1 MRRLSTGL
9 FVAIIVVLGGLTA
22 SPQAHADD
30 AAPVNW
36 WRTTVKLTSDGT
48 AQVEHEFEMDFSR
61 VEGHGP
67 VIALPTRQRT
77 KNEDEWLN
85 YGISNIRTSSPSS
98 ARSDTKVIEQK
109 EYGTI
114 SIQMGSNGVTY
125 STPQT
130 YRIGFDITGVIS
142 PNNAE
147 SGLDEFN
154 WNPISSGTKSEIAD
168 FQATITGPADVSQA
182 SCWHTKEMKTPCDS
196 EVSGSSASY
205 TVGRIPAGN
214 PVQVAAGFPAGT
226 FPGVTQNITKNP
238 NPLTGAYSLSPTSG
252 IAIAVLGM
260 GAVAGLIL
268 IWHRRTRDEVFLG
281 LAPGLTP
288 TTGATATVGKRR
300 GMPNVTVAFQPP
312 SGTRPGEIGTLM
324 DTTVDSVNI
333 SATIIDLAVRG
344 YLTLAPLP
352 NGDHLLA
359 RRPSQD
365 TKALATYE
373 WQLLCSIFSAGDEVT
388 LTQLRDERYGQLQ
401 RRFRD
406 ELYDQTVSL
415 GWFHG
420 NSREARKKAHSMG
433 CTLAMCGF
441 LGSLPLG
448 VMIALLLHTKGWGLV
463 PLPIALFGIGLI
475 LLSRRF
481 ATRTAQ
487 GSAVL
492 EQAKGF
498 ELYLRTAEKDQL
510 KFEEGTDIFS
520 RYLPYAMIFG
530 VTEHWTKLFAQLGA
544 EGRYQPDTSWYH
556 GADIDHSA
564 SLFTTTFSSFSGDF
578 SLSLSQATSQAT
590 AAAVEAQAAS
600 SGSSGDSGFS
610 GGGGFSGGS
619 ASVSSW

>member
-1 MRRLSTGL
+1 
-9 FVAIIVVLGGLTA
+9 
-22 SPQAHADD
+22 
-30 AAPVNW
+30 
-36 WRTTVKLTSDGT
+36 
-48 AQVEHEFEMDFSR
+48 
-61 VEGHGP
+61 
-67 VIALPTRQRT
+67 
-77 KNEDEWLN
+77 
-85 YGISNIRTSSPSS
+85 
-98 ARSDTKVIEQK
+98 
-109 EYGTI
+109 
-114 SIQMGSNGVTY
+114 
-125 STPQT
+125 
-130 YRIGFDITGVIS
+130 
-142 PNNAE
+142 
-147 SGLDEFN
+147 
-154 WNPISSGTKSEIAD
+154 
-168 FQATITGPADVSQA
+168 
-182 SCWHTKEMKTPCDS
+182 
-196 EVSGSSASY
+196 
-205 TVGRIPAGN
+205 
-214 PVQVAAGFPAGT
+214 
-226 FPGVTQNITKNP
+226 
-238 NPLTGAYSLSPTSG
+238 
-252 IAIAVLGM
+252 
-260 GAVAGLIL
+260 
-268 IWHRRTRDEVFLG
+268 
-281 LAPGLTP
+281 
-288 TTGATATVGKRR
+288 
-300 GMPNVTVAFQPP
+300 VTVAFQPP
-312 SGTRPGEIGTLM
+312 QGTRPGEIGTLM
-324 DTTVDSVNI
+324 DATADSVNI

-406 ELYDQTVSL
+406 DLYDQTVSL

-420 NSREARKKAHSMG
+420 NPREAREKTRNTG
-433 CTLAMCGF
+433 FTIAMCGF
-441 LGSLPLG
+441 AGCFPLG
-448 VMIALLLHTKGWGLV
+448 VMITLFLQTKGWGLV
-463 PLPIALFGIGLI
+463 PLPIALFGIGLV

-481 ATRTAQ
+481 TTRTAH

-530 VTEHWTKLFAQLGA
+530 VTERWTKLFAQLGA

-556 GADIDHSA
+556 GADIDNSA